1 MRAVPGLGCC
11 GFLFFF
17 FFLFP
22 PSSPF
27 SSLSPSIALV
37 EIFIVGGETK
47 EGFRRPKTKL
57 GWHGMVWGE
66 FRSEINMCNIWW
78 FDANSL
84 SNIGPGNNLKILSQ
98 FFRGRRGR
106 LEAYILKARIWTP
119 TIPQKNLKFPQFFL
133 LRTRKMA
140 KNDPKWLKVA
150 QIWPK
155 WP

>member
-47 EGFRRPKTKL
+47 EGFRGPKTKL
-57 GWHGMVWGE
+57 GCIFGSFMGLGVLIFVG
-66 FRSEINMCNIWW
+66 FRFIV
-78 FDANSL
+78 
-84 SNIGPGNNLKILSQ
+84 G
-98 FFRGRRGR
+98 
-106 LEAYILKARIWTP
+106 
-119 TIPQKNLKFPQFFL
+119 
-133 LRTRKMA
+133 
-140 KNDPKWLKVA
+140 
-150 QIWPK
+150 
-155 WP
+155 